1 VSDEPPA
8 GALPLHDAM
17 QRWVPIEL
25 QRPVARAFA
34 ALEREGRHVWRLT
47 ADGRRVDE
55 LDLTSP
61 HNAGLIAAV
70 RAAQDA
76 CHRWCETELRAG
88 RLVAWGRVG
97 SPLAPMRRVPAD
109 AWHTLRLTNV
119 ESGEAAGGGA
129 VVFGLHLAERA
140 AEAEAVPAPA
150 EPAAPIV
157 APPPAP
163 SPPAR
168 AGLAEARAWMAAHV
182 LTARERWKRE
192 AAIAACVA
200 ATGCRRDDAR
210 AAWGELPETVRGRAG
225 RPRPANPNNSAK

>member
-1 VSDEPPA
+1 MSDEPPA

-88 RLVAWGRVG
+88 RLIAWGRVG

-140 AEAEAVPAPA
+140 AEAVPALAEPA
-150 EPAAPIV
+150 EPIAAPP

-163 SPPAR
+163 APPAR
-168 AGLAEARAWMAAHV
+168 ASIAEARAWMRENV
-182 LTARERWKRE
+182 LAARERWKMH
-192 AAIAACVA
+192 AAVAACMK
-200 ATGCRRDDAR
+200 ATGCLRESAR
-210 AAWGELPETVRGRAG
+210 AAWRELPDDVRDPSNR
-225 RPRPANPNNSAK
+225 SK